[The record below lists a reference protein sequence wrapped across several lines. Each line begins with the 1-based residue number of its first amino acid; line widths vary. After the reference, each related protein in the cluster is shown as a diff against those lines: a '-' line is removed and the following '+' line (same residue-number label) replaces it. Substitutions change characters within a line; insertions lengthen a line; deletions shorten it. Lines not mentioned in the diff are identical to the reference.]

1 MTTSIF
7 TVTLIMLVLMYFGK
21 KDHHKVL
28 FWIAFGILLLTFCF
42 ATWLILVLIPS
53 M

>member
-21 KDHHKVL
+21 KYHHKVL
-28 FWIAFGILLLTFCF
+28 FWIAFGMLLLICCF
-42 ATWLILVLIPS
+42 VTWLFLVLVPS

>member
-7 TVTLIMLVLMYFGK
+7 TVTLIMLVLMYFSK
-21 KDHHKVL
+21 KYHHKIL
-28 FWIAFGILLLTFCF
+28 FWIAFGILILIFCL
-42 ATWLILVLIPS
+42 ATWIFLILVPS